1 MLRMLVVLGVAI
13 AGQPVFAQDIY
24 PVYDMGILTGTLANN
39 HNTQAARNMA
49 RGTAP
54 VRRDLTYGEQAIGG
68 LGGILGGNSLVPAG
82 APVSAANVDLGYRV
96 TPALQ
101 REAVDGYIARIAR
114 QNPDAAQVMRTQLSR
129 QNYASIYNGMIKDS
143 TLRPNDAADAVTF
156 YTLIGWQI
164 ANKNPAEISDT
175 KIEAVRRQLAPAL
188 AANARLAAPTTRA
201 ALGEEMKL
209 LALTLHAGWQSA
221 MKEGRTRQYSDG
233 IARMWQAQTGRDL
246 RAVKLTDAGFSRR

>member
-1 MLRMLVVLGVAI
+1 MLRLLIALGLAVASRPAI
-13 AGQPVFAQDIY
+13 AQDIY

-39 HNTQAARNMA
+39 HNTQAARKMA
-49 RGTAP
+49 RGNAP
-54 VRRDLTYGEQAIGG
+54 VRRDLSYGEQAIGG

-82 APVSAANVDLGYRV
+82 AAATAGTVDLGYRI

-101 REAVDGYIARIAR
+101 REAVEGYIARISR
-114 QNPDAAQVMRTQLSR
+114 QNPGAAQVMRTQLSR
-129 QNYASIYNGMIKDS
+129 QNYAAIYNGMIKDS
-143 TLRPNDAADAVTF
+143 TLRSNDAADAVTF

-164 ANKNPAEISDT
+164 ANKDPAEISDA

-188 AANARLAAPTTRA
+188 AANAQIAAPATRA

-246 RAVKLTDAGFSRR
+246 RAVKLTNAGFSRR